1 MKGNSDSEGDKSET
15 YENLPSPERERLGR
29 EERVVP
35 PPKTEDAEKHDGA
48 GTPVGEN
55 DETDDD
61 AVSGGGPEPEKMPES
76 PQTGPTGSK
85 AMDAM
90 SAPATRTDIGKA
102 GDARNAKP
110 DGITGRSKQARRG
123 HQRNERS
130 AHR

>member
-1 MKGNSDSEGDKSET
+1 M
-15 YENLPSPERERLGR
+15 GR
-29 EERVVP
+29 EARVVP
-35 PPKTEDAEKHDGA
+35 PPRTEANAKPDGA
-48 GTPVGEN
+48 GTPV
-55 DETDDD
+55 DEDEETSDDD
-61 AVSGGGPEPEKMPES
+61 EVSGGGPEPEKMPES